1 MKILAYVHGYF
12 PNHNAGAEAM
22 LHQILVDLKDRG
34 HEVVVFTR
42 NPGADSYEGI
52 PIFEATGGN
61 SQNEIDMIRW
71 CDFIFTHLDFTRIVV
86 GLAKRYKKQI
96 VHLVHND
103 KQLAYN
109 RIFDSNSAAL
119 AIANSEWIRKTIKR
133 GIPSV
138 IVNPPTKPERYSVKT
153 TKDYVTLINMN
164 EAKGGK
170 LFWQLARIMPDV
182 QFLGV
187 KGAYGH
193 QVSFDRKLSNV
204 TILENTPQIQSV
216 YSKTNI
222 LLVPSHYESWGRVA
236 IEASCSGIPV
246 IASPTPGLQESLG
259 DAGTFADPDS
269 VADWYEAIRSLLDNE
284 KLYAKKS
291 KATKTRA
298 NQLAKQFDDQMNI
311 LEEKLLKILGLID

>member
-22 LHQILVDLKDRG
+22 LHQILLDLKNRG
-34 HEVVVFTR
+34 HDVVVFTN

-52 PIFEATGGN
+52 PIFEATGGG
-61 SQNEIDMIRW
+61 SSKEIEMVRW

-109 RIFDSNSAAL
+109 RIFDSGSAAL
-119 AIANSEWIRKTIKR
+119 AVANSEWIRKTVKR
-133 GIPSV
+133 GIPTV
-138 IVNPPTKPERYSVKT
+138 IVNPPTKPDRYSVKT

-170 LFWQLARIMPDV
+170 LFWQLARVMPDV

-193 QVSFDRKLSNV
+193 QVTFDKKLPNV
-204 TILENTPQIQSV
+204 TILDNTPDIQSV
-216 YSKTNI
+216 YAQTNI

-246 IASPTPGLQESLG
+246 IASPTPGLKESLG
-259 DAGTFADPDS
+259 DAGVFADPDN
-269 VADWYEAIRSLLDNE
+269 VADWYDAIRSLLDNE
-284 KLYAKKS
+284 KLYAKHS
-291 KATKTRA
+291 KAVKARA
-298 NQLAKQFDDQMNI
+298 SELSKQFDAQMEI
-311 LEEKLLKILGLID
+311 LENRLLKILGLID